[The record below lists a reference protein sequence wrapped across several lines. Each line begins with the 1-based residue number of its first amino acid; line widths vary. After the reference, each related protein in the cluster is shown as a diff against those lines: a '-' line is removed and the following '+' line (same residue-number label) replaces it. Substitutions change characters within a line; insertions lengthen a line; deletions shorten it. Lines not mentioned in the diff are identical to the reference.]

1 MSAAAQ
7 SVPEKTV
14 QSDGAGRRT
23 RLRQYQVQLLERMQ
37 AARNNAGARVNQL
50 GVMIGPERYLLDLT
64 QVGEIVP
71 VPSITVVPLT
81 QPWYL
86 GLANIR
92 GNLISVIDLARYQQ
106 QSDTATG
113 SDSRIITFASGLG
126 FNCGL
131 LVSRVYGLRHAAGME
146 ASGDRLRDADA
157 NEWTP
162 LDLAALVSDTRF
174 LHVGF

>member
-1 MSAAAQ
+1 MSSAQ
-7 SVPEKTV
+7 IAPERSV

-37 AARNNAGARVNQL
+37 AARNNAGARINQL
-50 GVMIGPERYLLDLT
+50 GVMIGPERFLLDLT

-71 VPSITVVPLT
+71 VPSVTVVPLT

-92 GNLISVIDLARYQQ
+92 GNLISVIDLARYQLQ
-106 QSDTATG
+106 AETGTG
-113 SDSRIITFASGLG
+113 SDARVVTFASHLG

-131 LVSRVYGLRHAAGME
+131 LVSRVYGLRHAGDME
-146 ASGDRLRDADA
+146 VAGDRLKDADA
-157 NEWTP
+157 NEWSP
-162 LDLAALVSDTRF
+162 LDLAALVRDTRF

>member
-1 MSAAAQ
+1 MSAAQIA
-7 SVPEKTV
+7 PERTV

-37 AARNNAGARVNQL
+37 AARNNASARVNQL
-50 GVMIGPERYLLDLT
+50 GVMIGPDRFLLELT

-71 VPSITVVPLT
+71 VPAAITVVPLT

-92 GNLISVIDLARYQQ
+92 GNLISVIDLARYQLGAE
-106 QSDTATG
+106 TVVG
-113 SDSRIITFASGLG
+113 SDSRIITFANGLG

-131 LVSRVYGLRHAAGME
+131 LVARVYGLRHAADME
-146 ASGDRLRDADA
+146 AAGDRLRDADT

-162 LDLAALVSDTRF
+162 LDLAALVRDTKF

>member
-7 SVPEKTV
+7 TAPERAN

-37 AARNNAGARVNQL
+37 AARNNASARVNQL
-50 GVMIGPERYLLDLT
+50 GVQMGSERFLLELT

-71 VPSITVVPLT
+71 VPPITVVPLT

-86 GLANIR
+86 GLANVR
-92 GNLISVIDLARYQQ
+92 GNLISVIDLARYQLG
-106 QSDTATG
+106 TETVIG
-113 SDSRIITFASGLG
+113 SDSRLITFANGLG
-126 FNCGL
+126 FNCAL

-146 ASGDRLRDADA
+146 SSGQRLLDADA

-162 LDLAALVSDTRF
+162 LDLAALVAETRF

>member
-50 GVMIGPERYLLDLT
+50 GVQMGPERFLLDLT

-86 GLANIR
+86 GLANVR
-92 GNLISVIDLARYQQ
+92 GNLISVIDLARYQNNAE
-106 QSDTATG
+106 TAIG
-113 SDSRIITFASGLG
+113 SDSRIITFANGLG

-146 ASGDRLRDADA
+146 SSGERLRDADA
-157 NEWTP
+157 IEWTP

>member
-1 MSAAAQ
+1 MSANELLRDLPAKAD
-7 SVPEKTV
+7 T
-14 QSDGAGRRT
+14 AGRRT

-37 AARNNAGARVNQL
+37 AARTNTGTRIQQL
-50 GVMIGPERYLLDLT
+50 GVMIGSERYLLELT
-64 QVGEIVP
+64 QTAEIVSLGA
-71 VPSITVVPLT
+71 VTAVPLT

-92 GNLISVIDLARYQQ
+92 GNLIGIVDVARYLELGET
-106 QSDTATG
+106 STG
-113 SDSRIITFASGLG
+113 SDSRVITFANSLG

-131 LVSRVYGLRHAAGME
+131 LVSRVYGLRQAADMQAVGE
-146 ASGDRLRDADA
+146 RLRDADA

-162 LDLAALVSDTRF
+162 LDLAALVNEPKF

>member
-1 MSAAAQ
+1 MSAAVQPA
-7 SVPEKTV
+7 PERTV

-37 AARNNAGARVNQL
+37 AARNNASARVNQL
-50 GVMIGPERYLLDLT
+50 GVQMGPERFLLDLT

-86 GLANIR
+86 GLANVR
-92 GNLISVIDLARYQQ
+92 GNLISVIDLARYQLGT
-106 QSDTATG
+106 DTAIG
-113 SDSRIITFASGLG
+113 SDSRIITFANNLG

-146 ASGDRLRDADA
+146 SSGERLRDADA
-157 NEWTP
+157 IEWTP
-162 LDLAALVSDTRF
+162 LDLAALVAETRF

>member
-1 MSAAAQ
+1 MSAAAHSTPQ
-7 SVPEKTV
+7 RAV

-50 GVMIGPERYLLDLT
+50 GVQMGPERFLLDLT

-71 VPSITVVPLT
+71 VPSVTVVPLT
-81 QPWYL
+81 QSWYL
-86 GLANIR
+86 GLANVR
-92 GNLISVIDLARYQQ
+92 GNLISVIDLARYQMD
-106 QSDTATG
+106 SETAIG
-113 SDSRIITFASGLG
+113 SDSRLITFANGLG
-126 FNCGL
+126 FNCAL

-146 ASGDRLRDADA
+146 TSGERLRDADA
-157 NEWTP
+157 VEWTP
-162 LDLAALVSDTRF
+162 LDLAALVAETRF

>member
-1 MSAAAQ
+1 MSAAQIA
-7 SVPEKTV
+7 PERTV

-37 AARNNAGARVNQL
+37 AARNNAGARINQL
-50 GVMIGPERYLLDLT
+50 GVMIGPERFLLDLT

-71 VPSITVVPLT
+71 VPSVTIVPLT

-92 GNLISVIDLARYQQ
+92 GNLISVIDLARYQLQ
-106 QSDTATG
+106 AETAVG
-113 SDSRIITFASGLG
+113 SDSRVVTFASGLG

-131 LVSRVYGLRHAAGME
+131 LVSRVYGLRHAGDME
-146 ASGDRLRDADA
+146 ATGDRLRDADA

-162 LDLAALVSDTRF
+162 LDIAALVRDTRF

>member
-1 MSAAAQ
+1 
-7 SVPEKTV
+7 V

-37 AARNNAGARVNQL
+37 AARSNAGARVNQL
-50 GVMIGPERYLLDLT
+50 GVQMGSERFLLDLT

-86 GLANIR
+86 GLANVR
-92 GNLISVIDLARYQQ
+92 GNLISVIDLARYQLGTE
-106 QSDTATG
+106 TAIG
-113 SDSRIITFASGLG
+113 SDSRIITFANNLG

-146 ASGDRLRDADA
+146 TAGERLRDAEA
-157 NEWTP
+157 IEWTP
-162 LDLAALVSDTRF
+162 LDLAALVSETRF